1 MTRRLALILLLLI
14 LCASCAGAETS
25 SNAGITGLWEYPTAE
40 MPKDGHGRF
49 GYTHASPYRYYFLD
63 LAWLPWL
70 EVNARFTNFDNEWVS
85 WDGKSNA
92 EGNGRYYMDKAL
104 DLKAMIYRSRQW
116 YLPSLAAG
124 VLDVMGTELMKAWY
138 GVATWR
144 WGDFSVSAGYGT
156 DRLNGVFGGIA
167 WDVTNW
173 LTVKAE
179 YSPLDYTGDRGGRIH
194 PAEASSKYNY
204 GLVLKAPWGTE
215 VSFSRQRGEEYVF
228 TFSQRLN
235 LNGPFLFSD
244 SPRRRRI
251 NAPGNARTP
260 EWKDIEPEQ
269 LIKDIETGLEKYVR
283 VRDVDIEIGDRTVL
297 VAYENYGHASHA
309 EAMVRVLVVLSAV
322 LPQTDTVI
330 LVPRVS
336 GVPVV
341 RTEFPGYLLFDI
353 RARSLRGM
361 DFLQPAIFA
370 WAQEGG
376 SARVKDMLT
385 SGDIEPPALSTET
398 AEEEEQPAPDAELSA
413 WREGAYRSGLLAD
426 RARHNLKAMF
436 VYEPRIDQTLD
447 DDYQNRWSLDLI
459 YQGRYSRGW
468 RAYVDVRFPLYN
480 NVDIWWEPDMNDRIR
495 LQQAAV
501 MYIKNLTGGRNGVW
515 LVGEGGWL
523 DEEYF
528 GLNLW
533 ARWYL
538 NDGRGWLGAR
548 ISAQRD
554 RDPESFAG
562 LLSGNLDYE
571 STNTYPYI
579 HWFDKDGDPWYWINQ
594 LQVGYNF
601 TNPDLDLQAD
611 WGRFADGDVGWK
623 LSAIRHWDDT
633 TLGFWWTKTDRLV
646 TGKDYTR
653 VGVHMELP
661 AEKWFGSWFGQPS
674 DHVWEQDTLLISRWR
689 TDAGREGGHVRSPER
704 LLGQLRP
711 IVLKQNVTQL
721 LREYCSFED
730 VTERDSGA
738 QSLAELLFPKTG
750 EKN

>member
-1 MTRRLALILLLLI
+1 MTRRLALILLLLM

-40 MPKDGHGRF
+40 MPQDGHGRF
-49 GYTHASPYRYYFLD
+49 GYTHASPYIYYFLD

-70 EVNARFTNFDNEWVS
+70 EVNARFTVFDNVPASEAK
-85 WDGKSNA
+85 GYI
-92 EGNGRYYMDKAL
+92 GTGGYMDKSI
-104 DLKAMIYRSRQW
+104 DLKAMVYRSQQW
-116 YLPSLAAG
+116 YVPSLAAG

-144 WGDFSVSAGYGT
+144 WGNFSVSAGYGS
-156 DRLNGVFGGIA
+156 DRMNGFFGGIA
-167 WDVTNW
+167 WDVTDW
-173 LTVKAE
+173 LTFKAE
-179 YSPLDYTGDRGGRIH
+179 YSPLDYQVDRANGKYIH
-194 PAEASSKYNY
+194 PEEPSSKYNY
-204 GLVLKAPWGTE
+204 GIVLKAPWGTE
-215 VSFSRQRGEEYVF
+215 ASFSYQRGEEFVV
-228 TFSQRLN
+228 TVSQRLN

-251 NAPGNARTP
+251 NAPGDARIP
-260 EWKDIEPEQ
+260 EWKDIKPEQ

-283 VRDVDIEIGDRTVL
+283 VRDVDIEIGDRKVL

-341 RTEFPGYLLFDI
+341 RAEFPGYLLFDI
-353 RARSLRGM
+353 RARSLRGTE
-361 DFLQPAIFA
+361 FLQPAIFA

-426 RARHNLKAMF
+426 RARHTVKVMG
-436 VYEPRIDQTLD
+436 VYEPRVDQNVNGQ
-447 DDYQNRWSLDLI
+447 YANRWSLDLI
-459 YQGRYSRGW
+459 YQGRYSKGW
-468 RAYVDVRFPLYN
+468 GAYVDVRFPLYN
-480 NVDIWWEPDMNDRIR
+480 NVDIWWEPDMNDKIR
-495 LQQAAV
+495 LQQAAALYV
-501 MYIKNLTGGRNGVW
+501 KNLTGGRNGVW
-515 LVGEGGWL
+515 LMGEAGWL

-533 ARWYL
+533 ARWFL

-548 ISAQRD
+548 LTAQRD
-554 RDPESFAG
+554 RHPDEFAS
-562 LLSGNLDYE
+562 LVDGNLEFYNVDGSAFGDWYA
-571 STNTYPYI
+571 TG
-579 HWFDKDGDPWYWINQ
+579 GDPWRWMAWAQ
-594 LQVGYNF
+594 AGYNF
-601 TNPDLDLQAD
+601 ADPDLDLQFD
-611 WGRFADGDVGWK
+611 WGRYVDTDVGYK
-623 LSAIRHWDDT
+623 ISVVRHWDDT
-633 TLGFWWTKTDRLV
+633 SLGFWWLRTDRLT

-674 DHVWEQDTLLISRWR
+674 DHVWEQDSLLISAWR
-689 TDAGREGGHVRSPER
+689 IDAGREGGHVRSPER
-704 LLGQLRP
+704 LLGQMRP

>member
-251 NAPGNARTP
+251 NAPGSARIP

-341 RTEFPGYLLFDI
+341 RAEFPGYLLFDI
-353 RARSLRGM
+353 RARSLRGT

-398 AEEEEQPAPDAELSA
+398 AEEEEQPASDAELSA

-480 NVDIWWEPDMNDRIR
+480 NVDIWWEPDMDDRIR

-562 LLSGNLDYE
+562 LTSGNLDYE
-571 STNTYPYI
+571 NTNTYPYM

-601 TNPDLDLQAD
+601 TNPDVDLQAD

-633 TLGFWWTKTDRLV
+633 TLGFWWTKTDRLI

-653 VGVHMELP
+653 VGVHMEIP